1 MHRAKKGVFITTS
14 SFSKDAFEY
23 VGMIEKRIVLVDGA
37 QLTELMLTH
46 NLGVSTKHVF
56 EVKALD
62 SDYFLGNLHL
72 LIPIKGLHN
81 VKFYSVLNIE
91 ERIMI

>member
-1 MHRAKKGVFITTS
+1 MQKERPLGFVFITAS
-14 SFSKDAFEY
+14 IFSKDAIKN

-56 EVKALD
+56 EVKPL
-62 SDYFLGNLHL
+62 
-72 LIPIKGLHN
+72 K
-81 VKFYSVLNIE
+81 NINY
-91 ERIMI
+91 

>member
-1 MHRAKKGVFITTS
+1 MQ
-14 SFSKDAFEY
+14 D
-23 VGMIEKRIVLVDGA
+23 MQIVLIDGA

-62 SDYFLGNLHL
+62 SDYFM
-72 LIPIKGLHN
+72 
-81 VKFYSVLNIE
+81 E
-91 ERIMI
+91 D